1 MWAESDLAGGKD
13 LGAARKFWSYRP
25 LSEAKVPEVK
35 NDSWVRTEV
44 DRFILARLEAAK
56 VEPNDIASLQTLIR
70 RVSFDLRGLPP
81 TPEEVEGFEL
91 EAKKDFGE
99 AYEKLED

>member
-1 MWAESDLAGGKD
+1 MSFQRFPKFFFLLCGLATSMWAESDLAGGKD
-13 LGAARKFWSYRP
+13 LEAARKFWSYRP

-70 RVSFDLRGLPP
+70 RVSFDL
-81 TPEEVEGFEL
+81 
-91 EAKKDFGE
+91 
-99 AYEKLED
+99 